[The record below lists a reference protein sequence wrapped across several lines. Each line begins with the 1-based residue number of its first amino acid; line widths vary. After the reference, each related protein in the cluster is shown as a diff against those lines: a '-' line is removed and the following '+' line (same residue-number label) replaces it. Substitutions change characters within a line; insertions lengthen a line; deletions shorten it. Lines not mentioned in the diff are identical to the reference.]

1 MEILILCG
9 IYLVELLCYLILL
22 QMLFDVRVK
31 TKVWLI
37 VGIALPIILGFL
49 SVDISGK
56 IFCVSI
62 SVVLVML
69 VSIEGSYIEKGIRL
83 VLTLLLLE
91 CVNGIFTNPC
101 EKLMILI
108 GNNYMRDLNYL
119 HFPPAGGGLESCGPS
134 HCSAGRESTGR
145 TGKRRDR
152 AGQGCT
158 YDDRE
163 RTQGR
168 GAVATIMGLD
178 RAIRNSGISTG
189 SVYDER
195 GILSL

>member
-69 VSIEGSYIEKGIRL
+69 V
-83 VLTLLLLE
+83 
-91 CVNGIFTNPC
+91 
-101 EKLMILI
+101 
-108 GNNYMRDLNYL
+108 
-119 HFPPAGGGLESCGPS
+119 
-134 HCSAGRESTGR
+134 
-145 TGKRRDR
+145 
-152 AGQGCT
+152 
-158 YDDRE
+158 
-163 RTQGR
+163 
-168 GAVATIMGLD
+168 
-178 RAIRNSGISTG
+178 
-189 SVYDER
+189 
-195 GILSL
+195 